1 MILLG
6 YGGAVVIAILATT
19 ALPRWVWADG
29 PGRVALVRIL
39 AGVVAATYAAVV
51 LGVAPSAAE
60 GESAAAS
67 ALVVLAVTGAA
78 LYGAGLL
85 LWSGPAG
92 WLLRLGG
99 WTLMVCAAAVPS
111 HLTLLLP
118 LVAALAVTLYRTGRS
133 PAGPYRGGRPG
144 GPGSRRRRA
153 TSGGSGP
160 RR

>member
-29 PGRVALVRIL
+29 ARRVTLVRIL
-39 AGVVAATYAAVV
+39 AGAVAAAYAVV
-51 LGVAPSAAE
+51 VGV
-60 GESAAAS
+60 AAS
-67 ALVVLAVTGAA
+67 AGDGDSAVASAIVAIAAAGAVS
-78 LYGAGLL
+78 YGAGLL
-85 LWSGPAG
+85 RWSGSAA

-99 WTLMVCAAAVPS
+99 WTLMICAAVVPS

-118 LVAALAVTLYRTGRS
+118 LVAALAVTLYPAGRS
-133 PAGPYRGGRPG
+133 PEGPRGGKPH
-144 GPGSRRRRA
+144 GPRNRRRHVR
-153 TSGGSGP
+153 SGGSAS